1 MKEELKNDNILKL
14 NMIKDDSLILNFE
27 EKTIDNDSQT
37 CEININT
44 EQNIIK
50 EFLSKEENQH
60 LSKKLQ
66 YLHIMELLS
75 KYKMKSQHNCTLEMY
90 NTIIA
95 GFLVDNADCHLVAI
109 FKEKM
114 LSDYLEEFL
123 RREYTRK
130 ECNQRIPKFS
140 KYYRNYSKFF
150 CKAVF
155 RDFRFNKIIN
165 KNGEK
170 KAEIYY
176 KNNYQGGKTKDDDEN
191 NGFAKSS
198 SSDEDMKKKGNKNN
212 INDLKNLA
220 VLFDENVRENIEN
233 VTIMTSLDS
242 SNNTINLKLDNEK
255 IEVFSENKCD
265 KSNETTLF
273 DIMDIIKN
281 KKNKKNII
289 DALKK
294 EIIQQTD
301 TNINNNMK
309 SMKSINSQKNIKKKE
324 DENIINN
331 TTNNIDKNINNIT
344 KINDNKNILKLSP
357 KINKEFLQKTI
368 KDSIK
373 KLIENSQN
381 INNKNKLIKNN
392 ITNELKIDIS
402 KNKSTSKNN
411 KNILI
416 NTSDILKN
424 NSNNK
429 NKNKSNI
436 NRSRN
441 KNIGFLYKQTYTNYN
456 NYNNN
461 INLKRKNVATT
472 TLYKMN
478 KLNYNNNLFSSINN
492 MNYPIKNNYNSKI
505 NIINNK
511 NNNIALSMSKNK
523 FYVSNISLENKATS
537 MKILDTYMGY
547 NSNDRDYKNK
557 NNKLKLSCNNLKYK
571 LGKQNTNN
579 YVLNTNNNNY
589 ININKYTESINS
601 NNKSNTNNDIIIN
614 NNISDKKN
622 PNKFLGNNNAST
634 TKCRQQHYNSL
645 AKKIKNKVSISNKKK
660 NKSIDPTHII
670 GKILYEGN
678 SSTSNQTFNNNNNY
692 NNYNM
697 NNVNKTNYSKIINN
711 NNILHINQN
720 SLKELKKYYNYNNVN
735 NNYNIN
741 ISNQIIINTNPT
753 NNSYNTN
760 LKEFLNNNNPKKH
773 DNDLF
778 KLYKSKNIVKFE
790 KSSPSEDNCGINN
803 LKLYRTRNINSN
815 LNQYYTNPSNSG
827 NESQNKN
834 SLGLNKK
841 IIKSYH
847 NKKYSG
853 ISDLLNDNKKL
864 LFLKNKSKSKKNNI

>member
-1 MKEELKNDNILKL
+1 MKEELNNDNILKL
-14 NMIKDDSLILNFE
+14 NMIKDDSLILNLE
-27 EKTIDNDSQT
+27 EKTIENDSQA
-37 CEININT
+37 CDININA
-44 EQNIIK
+44 EQNIIN

-75 KYKMKSQHNCTLEMY
+75 KYKMKSQHDCTLEMY

-95 GFLVDNADCHLVAI
+95 GILVDNADCHLVAI

-114 LSDYLEEFL
+114 LCDYLEEFL

-130 ECNQRIPKFS
+130 ESNQRIPKFS

-155 RDFRFNKIIN
+155 REFRFNKIIN

-198 SSDEDMKKKGNKNN
+198 SSDEDVKKKGNKNN

-220 VLFDENVRENIEN
+220 VLFDENVREKIEN
-233 VTIMTSLDS
+233 ATVMTSLDS

-301 TNINNNMK
+301 TNISGNMK
-309 SMKSINSQKNIKKKE
+309 NVNSHKNIKKKE
-324 DENIINN
+324 NENIINN

-505 NIINNK
+505 NNINNK

-523 FYVSNISLENKATS
+523 YYVSNISLENKATS
-537 MKILDTYMGY
+537 MKILDTYIGY
-547 NSNDRDYKNK
+547 NNNDRDYKNK
-557 NNKLKLSCNNLKYK
+557 NNKLKLSYNNLKYK
-571 LGKQNTNN
+571 LGKQNANN
-579 YVLNTNNNNY
+579 YALNTNNNNY

-678 SSTSNQTFNNNNNY
+678 SSASNQTFNNNY

-741 ISNQIIINTNPT
+741 INNQIIINTNPT

-790 KSSPSEDNCGINN
+790 KNNPSEDNCGINN
-803 LKLYRTRNINSN
+803 LKLYKTRNINSN
-815 LNQYYTNPSNSG
+815 LIQYYTNPSNSG

-864 LFLKNKSKSKKNNI
+864 LFLKNKSKTKKNNI